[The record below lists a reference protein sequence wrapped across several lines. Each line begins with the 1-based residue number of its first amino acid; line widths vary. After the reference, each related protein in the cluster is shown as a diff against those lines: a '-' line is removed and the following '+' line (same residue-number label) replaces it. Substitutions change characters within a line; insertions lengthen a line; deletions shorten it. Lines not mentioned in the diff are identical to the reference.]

1 MRCPAKQEVKMRYAL
16 ATGLTCAA
24 LASLPGSAVADP
36 ALGLWLTEADKK
48 GQVAHVAVTECGAA
62 LCGKIVKAF
71 DPSGKQITTPNV
83 GKRVFWDMT
92 PLGNGE
98 YEGCAFVP
106 AHNREYA
113 GQMTL
118 KGNRLDV
125 GGCLG
130 PICMSQR
137 WTRVQ

>member
-1 MRCPAKQEVKMRYAL
+1 MRTILAL
-16 ATGLTCAA
+16 GLTLSGLAA
-24 LASLPGSAVADP
+24 PALADP

-48 GQVAHVAVTECGAA
+48 GQVAHVSVTECGDA

-71 DPSGKQITTPNV
+71 DPSGEQITTPNV

-92 PLGNGE
+92 PVGDGK
-98 YEGCAFVP
+98 YEGRAFVP
-106 AHNREYA
+106 AHDREYA

-118 KGNRLDV
+118 NGNRLNV

-130 PICMSQR
+130 PVCMSQD

>member
-1 MRCPAKQEVKMRYAL
+1 MRIVLAFGLALSGLAAPA
-16 ATGLTCAA
+16 
-24 LASLPGSAVADP
+24 SADP

-48 GQVAHVAVTECGAA
+48 GQVAHVSVTECGAA

-71 DPSGKQITTPNV
+71 NPSGEQITTPNV

-92 PLGNGE
+92 PMGGGK
-98 YEGCAFVP
+98 YEGRAFVP
-106 AHNREYA
+106 AHDREYA

-118 KGNRLDV
+118 NGNRLNV

-130 PICMSQR
+130 PICMSQD
-137 WTRVQ
+137 WTKVQ